1 MNFYKKKN
9 TFRILQKKNKQKNW
23 SQNIFGVFLV
33 CANFWNFG
41 SNSVRSKM
49 FSKKR
54 SQIQFSAQK
63 NNVFFG
69 HENSVVKNE
78 TFLNAEVFFHDLKQD
93 IPTEVEMFKLVVV
106 SATCSIAELN

>member
-1 MNFYKKKN
+1 
-9 TFRILQKKNKQKNW
+9 
-23 SQNIFGVFLV
+23 
-33 CANFWNFG
+33 
-41 SNSVRSKM
+41 M

-63 NNVFFG
+63 LNVFFG